1 MSSRTTSRPLVVA
14 AVMASMFMVAL
25 EATIVSTA
33 MPQIIADL
41 GGLDLY
47 TWVFSSFLLTQTAMT
62 VVFGKLADLYGRK
75 RLMLVGIVIFLFGS
89 VLAGAAWSM
98 ASMIAFRLVQ
108 GVGAGAMQPVAMTII
123 ADLFPGRER
132 GKVQGWLAS
141 IWATSAVLGPLV
153 GSIII
158 HSVSWSWIF
167 WMNVPIGIA
176 AGAGFI
182 LYLQEDTRREERS
195 IDFLG
200 AALFTASISAL
211 MVGLTQ
217 LGNGQERQGLWAGAV
232 FVVSTAL
239 FVWQE
244 RRATDPMV
252 SFALWRRRPI
262 AASNAAIALASM
274 ALMGLTTFLPMYV
287 QGVMHRTPV
296 VAGLTLTMMLLGW
309 PAGATLSARTFPI
322 FGLRPIMIFGSAL
335 VPVGALAFVFLHETS
350 SPFQAAAGSL
360 VMGFGMGLL
369 SIASLV
375 MVQEIVDVRQRGS
388 ATASNM
394 FARNLGSTLGAAL
407 LGAVLNLGLGKVP
420 EIGPVTSDRL
430 RHILESDG
438 GAAAIDTRLADA
450 LGHALQGTFWAM
462 LALAVLIVIAAAC
475 VPPVQVA
482 GTPAGPAEPAA

>member
-1 MSSRTTSRPLVVA
+1 
-14 AVMASMFMVAL
+14 MASMCMVAL

-75 RLMLVGIVIFLFGS
+75 RVMLVGIGIFLFGS

-98 ASMIAFRLVQ
+98 ASMVAFRLVQ

-153 GSIII
+153 GSLII
-158 HSVSWSWIF
+158 HSVSWSWVF
-167 WMNVPIGIA
+167 WINIPVGIA
-176 AGAGFI
+176 ATAGFV
-182 LYLQEDTRREERS
+182 LFLQEENKREERS
-195 IDFLG
+195 IDALG
-200 AALFTASISAL
+200 AALFTASIAAL
-211 MVGLTQ
+211 MVALTQ
-217 LGNGQERQGLWAGAV
+217 LGNGHESQGLWAALL
-232 FVVSTAL
+232 FILSTAL

-244 RRATDPMV
+244 RRAADPMV
-252 SFALWRRRPI
+252 SFALWRRRPV
-262 AASNAAIALASM
+262 AAANAAMALASM

-287 QGVMHRTPV
+287 QGVMHRSPV

-309 PAGATLSARTFPI
+309 PAGATISARTFPV
-322 FGLRPIMIFGSAL
+322 FGLRPIMVFGSAII
-335 VPVGALAFVFLHETS
+335 PVGALAFVFLDETS
-350 SPFQAAAGSL
+350 SPIQAGIGSL

-369 SIASLV
+369 SIACLV
-375 MVQEIVDVRQRGS
+375 LVQEIVDVRQRGS
-388 ATASNM
+388 ATAANM

-420 EIGPVTSDRL
+420 DIGPVTSDRL
-430 RHILESDG
+430 RHILESGDG
-438 GAAAIDTRLADA
+438 TAVVDTHLAAA

-462 LALAVLIVIAAAC
+462 FGLAVLIVVAAAW
-475 VPPVQVA
+475 VPRVEVF
-482 GTPAGPAEPAA
+482 GKPAAPAEPAA